1 MGTGRAAAGR
11 DDAMANGMKG
21 QLFSSEILVS
31 FSIFLGAVLVYLFAW
46 NSLQVNYMHEMADAK
61 MQSVLLGLSDVMVL
75 SPGDPPDWETG
86 AGMGANSFGL
96 AASENELSS
105 EKLYMMQSY
114 FASNYSG
121 MRDSMGAAGYGVFM
135 NVSNQ
140 DGNVLYSFGSLAD
153 TDNETVSAAE
163 ANRLAVLGGE
173 IVNVRMQLWHTRG
186 KGLI

>member
-1 MGTGRAAAGR
+1 
-11 DDAMANGMKG
+11 MARNQMKG

-46 NSLQVNYMHEMADAK
+46 NSLQANYMHEMADAK

-75 SPGDPPDWETG
+75 SPGDPSDWETG

-105 EKLYMMQSY
+105 EKIYMMQYY
-114 FASNYSG
+114 FASNYST
-121 MRDSMGAAGYGVFM
+121 MRDRMGAAGYEIFM
-135 NVSNQ
+135 NVSNP
-140 DGNVLYSFGSLAD
+140 DGDVLYSFGSLAD
-153 TDNETVSAAE
+153 TDNETISAVE
-163 ANRLAVLGGE
+163 ANRLAMLGGE
-173 IVNVRMQLWHTRG
+173 LVNVRMQLWHTAG